1 MIKQFSPARWHSP
14 PASVGTR
21 KLYYARE
28 IWPAALFVVVVVV
41 VAATVMLPLAAVVVV
56 VV

>member
-14 PASVGTR
+14 PHSFGRR

-28 IWPAALFVVVVVV
+28 IWPAALFVVVVVI
-41 VAATVMLPLAAVVVV
+41 VAATVMLPLVVVV
-56 VV
+56 VVV